1 MKKHIILT
9 SLVAMGISCSAHAA
23 SDISFGGKYT
33 QTDGTQANVADTLA
47 GVPYEYTK
55 SDGTTATVADHNTA
69 PSMTDFTYTDREGN
83 TANLSTGVPAQSDF
97 WADTT
102 ADGVNVKTT
111 QSIVSGAT
119 ASRDNY
125 TYLNG
130 AGDEVALG
138 TSAQDM
144 VEKHTLSDYA
154 GGAEV
159 TITNGTA
166 DTTFDGSLYSFEL
179 DNGNK
184 FTLSADGTQLLD
196 ENGNTVTPGAGEIIE
211 TKFNEAQAAYTADKA
226 AVDAAVT
233 DTGAKWT
240 TEQSNFAA
248 AETVFND
255 DSAKITELD
264 GFFATVGTATDA
276 YADAQAKQQVA
287 KDAYS
292 ANDTLLQ
299 AAKDVYDAP
308 ILETITNGANDA
320 IDSALAQGG
329 AIRSELD
336 QKVNL
341 SDAEAIFAEKQ
352 QWVDNTLGIES
363 ANSNSVAD
371 ALTGEIAGNESTFSG
386 AINVIDDAVSKNT
399 SDIAVNKTAIE
410 TNAANIAANKTA
422 IESEVARATAAEAEL
437 DGKIALN
444 TTAIETNAANI
455 AANKTAIES
464 EVSRAT
470 AAEAELD
477 GKIALN
483 TTAIEEE
490 VANRI
495 AGDEMTLSAAKA
507 YADAKNSMSL
517 QSAYDYTDKKVN
529 ALEKD
534 LSAGIASAAAMSSV
548 AVSNVAKGE
557 VSVGGGYGYYNSQSA
572 VALGAAMGLTDNWS
586 VNAAAGLS
594 DSNITFRAGTNYKFK
609 LF

>member
-9 SLVAMGISCSAHAA
+9 SLVAMGISCSAYAA
-23 SDISFGGKYT
+23 SDISFGGQYT
-33 QTDGTQANVADTLA
+33 QTDGTQANIADALA

-55 SDGTTATVADHNTA
+55 SDGTTATVADHNTD
-69 PSMTDFTYTDREGN
+69 PTLTDFTYTDREGN
-83 TANLSTGVPAQSDF
+83 PADLSTGVPAQSDF

-130 AGDEVALG
+130 AGEEVVLG
-138 TSAQDM
+138 AEAQNM
-144 VEKHTLSDYA
+144 VENHTLSDYA

-159 TITNGTA
+159 KITNGTA

-184 FTLSADGTQLLD
+184 FTLSADGTRLLD
-196 ENGNTVTPGAGEIIE
+196 ENGNEVTPGAGEIIE

-226 AVDAAVT
+226 AVDAAVA

-240 TEQSNFAA
+240 TEQANFAA

-264 GFFATVGTATDA
+264 GFFATVGDATDA
-276 YADAQAKQQVA
+276 YDAAQAKQQVA
-287 KDAYS
+287 KDAYA
-292 ANDTLLQ
+292 ANDTLLR

-336 QKVNL
+336 QKVNR
-341 SDAEAIFAEKQ
+341 SDAEAIFAEKH

-363 ANSNSVAD
+363 VKSDAVAD
-371 ALTGEIAGNESTFSG
+371 ALTGEIAGNETTFSG

-399 SDIAVNKTAIE
+399 SDIAANKTAIE
-410 TNAANIAANKTA
+410 TNATNIAANKTA
-422 IESEVARATAAEAEL
+422 IESEVARATAAEAQL

-444 TTAIETNAANI
+444 TA
-455 AANKTAIES
+455 AIES
-464 EVSRAT
+464 
-470 AAEAELD
+470 
-477 GKIALN
+477 
-483 TTAIEEE
+483 E

-507 YADAKNSMSL
+507 YADAKNTMSL
-517 QSAYDYTDKKVN
+517 KSAYDYTDKKVD
-529 ALEKD
+529 ALEEE

-594 DSNITFRAGTNYKFK
+594 DSNVTFRAGTNYKFK

>member
-1 MKKHIILT
+1 M
-9 SLVAMGISCSAHAA
+9 VAIGISCSAHAA

-33 QTDGTQANVADTLA
+33 QTDGTQANIADALA

-55 SDGTTATVADHNTA
+55 SDGTTATVADHNTD

-83 TANLSTGVPAQSDF
+83 TADLSTGVPAQSDF

-111 QSIVSGAT
+111 QTIVSGAT

-130 AGDEVALG
+130 AGEEVVLG
-138 TSAQDM
+138 AEEQDM
-144 VEKHTLSDYA
+144 VKTHTLSDYA

-166 DTTFDGSLYSFEL
+166 DTTFDGSWYSFEL

-196 ENGNTVTPGAGEIIE
+196 ENGSVATPGAGTEME

-226 AVDAAVT
+226 AVDAAVA

-240 TEQSNFAA
+240 TEQANFAA

-264 GFFATVGTATDA
+264 GFFATVGTATEAYDA
-276 YADAQAKQQVA
+276 AQAKQQVA
-287 KDAYS
+287 KDAYA

-308 ILETITNGANDA
+308 ILETITDGANNA
-320 IDSALAQGG
+320 IDSTLAQGG

-336 QKVNL
+336 VN
-341 SDAEAIFAEKQ
+341 ATAI
-352 QWVDNTLGIES
+352 
-363 ANSNSVAD
+363 AD
-371 ALTGEIAGNESTFSG
+371 
-386 AINVIDDAVSKNT
+386 
-399 SDIAVNKTAIE
+399 NKTAIE
-410 TNAANIAANKTA
+410 TNATNITANSDAISAEKT
-422 IESEVARATAAEAEL
+422 RATAAEAQL

-444 TTAIETNAANI
+444 TA
-455 AANKTAIES
+455 
-464 EVSRAT
+464 
-470 AAEAELD
+470 
-477 GKIALN
+477 
-483 TTAIEEE
+483 AIEEE
-490 VANRI
+490 TANRI

-507 YADAKNSMSL
+507 YADAKNTMSL
-517 QSAYDYTDKKVN
+517 KSAYDYTDKKVD
-529 ALEKD
+529 ALEEE

-594 DSNITFRAGTNYKFK
+594 DSNVTFRAGTNYKFK